1 MSTLVIAQT
10 NNAGVQ
16 MSATVTDETT
26 TDIVVTFV
34 SSLDD
39 AAGSIDKS
47 FPATK
52 DAAGSFEL
60 TDEDLT
66 TLFGAVNLN
75 SMKAGGES
83 PGLSMSAQQ
92 FAGDAEVDVAQTT
105 ITGTTLNKM
114 YYLQFALPLAPVKV
128 SVSPSNSKLII
139 VATVVSKNAV
149 SNQIKLTVHK
159 TSADGLGEIKNS
171 EVTGTAGDV
180 SNGVNSFTFEATSL
194 DNGSQYEIF
203 AKFANTGADGNLQ
216 YGPKNA
222 IAFQGEPNLNPGTVS
237 SVKVHTALDVEG
249 EFDSTNAATVNA
261 NWMKTDTD
269 SEGVTPTSYTL
280 LVSRADEDP
289 SKVAVEVAQDA
300 ALAADKD
307 TTVTL
312 APATIPRA
320 MFIQGENQMAVK
332 LRIKQYY
339 QDGTS
344 KLGNAVPG
352 TVHKMIK
359 PTVNTAV
366 TLGDNDGDQTVRA
379 TTGSEGAGA
388 YTLTS
393 TFNGVDSTI
402 AATPTEVTLNYDD
415 INAPG
420 NKTVEFTFAVVDAN
434 IGTATYSVTSSKVL
448 YPFKS
453 PVGPA
458 TPTITVARF
467 NADPVIGFEMGTE
480 LNNGWSIAS
489 YTVVVEYVAPTG
501 NETATYGSPY
511 SETFEYDNMSASIT
525 ATSNNDLAPYIA
537 GDYKVTVTTNF
548 SAVSIPDEYQAL
560 YEVPD
565 AMSSESGPA
574 RWWTR
579 ATITSID
586 VAGPNMT
593 IAGNNGGAIYTTV
606 AANAITSIGFVAG
619 DPLIEN
625 DYSMSKVAGAMSVA
639 SNGNATDRTAADLFN
654 FTKVLTHDNDLK
666 DLSGDYLDG
675 LGFVDADNAP
685 SALSIA
691 VFNTTAIAEFGVQS
705 QIGTQIEALVG
716 LTTAAG
722 NTAQEL
728 SEENIELER
737 VEGLKN
743 DADEAKDQADNAL
756 TAVNVDGLTL
766 QEVSSAAATTSET
779 ANSDV
784 TVKQDL
790 YKEGSDIAIAL
801 ASANTRITDANAEVT
816 RLANSEYTVQNKSDH
831 DAAVVE
837 QTNANTDL
845 NAEYGPLAAHNA
857 AVAAHNE
864 AIATANAATLAATA
878 ASLALTDATTDA
890 YNAATALT
898 TADTAVSDSEARK
911 ADDVAAND
919 LAKGALQ
926 SALDAITLLGSD
938 GLTVTTVEQA
948 AIIAQARLA
957 AETAALRLN

>member
-16 MSATVTDETT
+16 MSATVTDQTT

-501 NETATYGSPY
+501 NETATYGNPY
-511 SETFEYDNMSASIT
+511 SLTFEYDNMSASIT
-525 ATSNNDLAPYIA
+525 ATSNTLSPYIA

-619 DPLIEN
+619 DPSIEN
-625 DYSMSKVAGAMSVA
+625 DYSMSKVAGAMSAA
-639 SNGNATDRTAADLFN
+639 SNGNATDRSAADLFN

-722 NTAQEL
+722 ITAQEL

-743 DADEAKDQADNAL
+743 DADEAMDQADNAL

-784 TVKQDL
+784 TVKQNL

-801 ASANTRITDANAEVT
+801 ADAYTRITDANDEVT
-816 RLANSEYTVQNKSDH
+816 RLADSEYTVQNKSDH

-837 QTNANTDL
+837 RTNANTDL
-845 NAEYGPLAAHNA
+845 NAEGGPLAAHDA
-857 AVAAHNE
+857 AVDAYDTAV
-864 AIATANAATLAATA
+864 ATADAATLAATD
-878 ASLALTDATTDA
+878 ASDALATATT
-890 YNAATALT
+890 AATEAAT
-898 TADTAVSDSEARK
+898 GASDAATAVSDSEGRK
-911 ADDVAAND
+911 AADKTANDSAQGALNTALNAIENLVAGSGERTTAEQTAFIVAA
-919 LAKGALQ
+919 
-926 SALDAITLLGSD
+926 
-938 GLTVTTVEQA
+938 
-948 AIIAQARLA
+948 RLV
-957 AETAALRLN
+957 AERAALKTN